1 MVVLATVMIGCRERN
16 MGSYIPS
23 GRVRTLIKKSRC
35 QVTDNQGGSAS
46 APDALKVLEI
56 TEFLAAQQDN
66 SVAIVI
72 PYRRLTRVS
81 LHGVI
86 KQHISSLSLRKQQQ

>member
-1 MVVLATVMIGCRERN
+1 MAVGQKEVAVCFQADRRSAGMPYRP
-16 MGSYIPS
+16 IPS
-23 GRVRTLIKKSRC
+23 HFEPWC

-46 APDALKVLEI
+46 ASDALKVLEI